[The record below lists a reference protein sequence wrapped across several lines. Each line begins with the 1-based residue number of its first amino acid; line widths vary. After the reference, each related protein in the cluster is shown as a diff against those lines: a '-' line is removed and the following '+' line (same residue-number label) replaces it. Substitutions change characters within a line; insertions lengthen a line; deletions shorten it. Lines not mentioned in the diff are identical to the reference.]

1 MKSGGFHLKST
12 QNLMNSDVSA
22 KTLQFGGG
30 SMEGTMTPDFMKYK
44 VIAPVLH
51 SSN

>member
-12 QNLMNSDVSA
+12 QNLIKSDVST

-30 SMEGTMTPDFMKYK
+30 GG
-44 VIAPVLH
+44 AGRGL
-51 SSN
+51 